1 MIEVDYAAIPASL
14 ATRALKPGDPGYD
27 GARSTYVWPGSP
39 GLILRPQTTQQVV
52 DALAFARSQD
62 LPLAVRSGGH
72 GISGR
77 STNDGGVVIDLGALN
92 GVEIIDRERRLVRL
106 GAGARWGDVA
116 QALSPHGLAISSGD
130 HGGVGVGGLATS
142 GGQGFLARAYG
153 LTLDHVVGAEVV
165 LADGRIVR
173 ADADHHPDLF
183 WAVRGAGGNM
193 GIVTSLDIEAAELGE
208 VVFAAFVY
216 DASDTAAFLQAWGN
230 LVEASPR
237 ELTAFLYV
245 FPQHGTAVAQTYVVW
260 AGDDTEAAAAAL
272 QPFLEL
278 APVLQQQAQLGPY
291 AAFMAP
297 VHHGHYGQAQVR
309 TRSTL
314 LDHLDATTA
323 RTVAHM
329 LADADITMFQIR
341 SVGAAVNDTPAGATA
356 YAHRTQNFGLTGTVN
371 EWRRARA
378 EERWAALGS
387 DAIYLNFE
395 SDPDPDS
402 VARAFPPPTL
412 ERLRAVKAT
421 YDPDHVFRATF
432 SIQPAEPPRGAS

>member
-1 MIEVDYAAIPASL
+1 MIIVDYAAIPTPL
-14 ATRALKPGDPGYD
+14 AARALKPGDPGYE

-39 GLILRPQTTQQVV
+39 GLVLRPQTTQQVV
-52 DALAFARSQD
+52 DALAFARTQD
-62 LPLAVRSGGH
+62 VPLAVRSGGH
-72 GISGR
+72 GIGGR
-77 STNDGGVVIDLGALN
+77 STNDGGIVIDLGALDS
-92 GVEIIDRERRLVRL
+92 VEVIDRERRLVRL
-106 GAGARWGDVA
+106 GVGARWGDVA
-116 QALSPHGLAISSGD
+116 QALSPQGLAISSGD

-142 GGQGFLARAYG
+142 GGQGFLARSYG

-165 LADGRIVR
+165 LADGRTVR
-173 ADADHHPDLF
+173 ADTDHHPDLF

-216 DASDTAAFLQAWGN
+216 DASDTANFLQAWGK
-230 LVEASPR
+230 LVEDSPR

-272 QPFLEL
+272 QPFLDL

-309 TRSTL
+309 SRSAL
-314 LDHLDATTA
+314 LNHVDAPTA
-323 RTVAHM
+323 GTVARM
-329 LADADITMFQIR
+329 LADGDVGMFQIR
-341 SVGAAVNDTPAGATA
+341 SVGAAVNDTPARATA
-356 YAHRTQNFGLTGTVN
+356 YAHRTQNFGLSGTVN
-371 EWRRARA
+371 EFRSADAERAWN
-378 EERWAALGS
+378 ELGS

-395 SDPDPDS
+395 TDSD
-402 VARAFPPPTL
+402 ATTLGKAFPPRTL
-412 ERLRAVKAT
+412 ERLRAVKAA
-421 YDPDHVFRATF
+421 YDPDDVFRT
-432 SIQPAEPPRGAS
+432 SLPIRPCR